1 MSELLLSL
9 VLLLSYSDSL
19 PRRQNFRYE
28 ISRQIIDYSS
38 CRMAFVLF
46 SNNEQIRDVIYHS

>member
-9 VLLLSYSDSL
+9 VQLLSYSDSL

-28 ISRQIIDYSS
+28 ISRQYIIQVAECHLY
-38 CRMAFVLF
+38 FF
-46 SNNEQIRDVIYHS
+46 SNNERIRNVIYHS